1 MENQKFAKS
10 QKWNEKLAE
19 SNLANNNNLPLLF
32 DKTLALQMA
41 TYRKFRHVVFHGY
54 GFQLEWNRMKEGLEH
69 INDVFSEFKIKL
81 SEYMMSL
88 KEP

>member
-1 MENQKFAKS
+1 
-10 QKWNEKLAE
+10 
-19 SNLANNNNLPLLF
+19 
-32 DKTLALQMA
+32 MA

-81 SEYMMSL
+81 SEYLMSL